1 MAIITRKQA
10 SFWVLDGLFL
20 TRFWKNVVLLETSRD
35 LIWAFAGG
43 SCVAFYCC
51 ALWSILH
58 CFCCKVDDFAQF
70 SSNLIKFNPFW
81 VDLTYK
87 FRLEDFCKGR
97 LLAFYCCALWSILR
111 CFCYKVDAFAQFLAS
126 FSSFI
131 TKGQIISKYL
141 FVSSNFSKKQTITRR
156 IAVET
161 NSLFVFWKNS
171 RFDKFLSKLTDLYVL
186 VMQGWANSRLLASK
200 VFLISMFSVISIDV
214 FRVQLLHSLS
224 QFAFLDFSAFA
235 L

>member
-10 SFWVLDGLFL
+10 SFWVLDGLVL
-20 TRFWKNVVLLETSRD
+20 TKFWKNVVLLETSRD

-43 SCVAFYCC
+43 SCV
-51 ALWSILH
+51 
-58 CFCCKVDDFAQF
+58 
-70 SSNLIKFNPFW
+70 
-81 VDLTYK
+81 
-87 FRLEDFCKGR
+87 
-97 LLAFYCCALWSILR
+97 AFYCCALWSILR

-200 VFLISMFSVISIDV
+200 VFLISTYVLCDFNW
-214 FRVQLLHSLS
+214 FRVQRVQLFHSLN
-224 QFAFLDFSAFA
+224 QFAILDFAAFA